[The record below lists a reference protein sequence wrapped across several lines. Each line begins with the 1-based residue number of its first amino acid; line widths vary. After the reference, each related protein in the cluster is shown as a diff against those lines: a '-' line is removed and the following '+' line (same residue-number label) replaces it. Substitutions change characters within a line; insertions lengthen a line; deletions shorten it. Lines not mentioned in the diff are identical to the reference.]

1 MAGFN
6 VRCSQRPPSC
16 QRFQQPGKF
25 RAAWTKSRGPGK
37 QPGHSMGSDNVHAL
51 ETWMKLILDYKQNA
65 GCILNRF
72 SLPAP
77 SPLKARSIFQ
87 NESPAISLL
96 SSVPLRL
103 LDKSL
108 CPSSVPTQRGRAAWG
123 TGLPR
128 GIFVWFLVPR
138 QSLPRLECIW
148 FESWWLD
155 TALHSYLCTLTLLGN
170 STGHRKSTSCCTSC
184 FAASSSAGLLD

>member
-6 VRCSQRPPSC
+6 VRCSQRPPNC

-37 QPGHSMGSDNVHAL
+37 QPGHSMGSDNVRAL

-108 CPSSVPTQRGRAAWG
+108 CAPPACPLSGE
-123 TGLPR
+123 GLP
-128 GIFVWFLVPR
+128 GVLACLEVFLFGFWS
-138 QSLPRLECIW
+138 QGN
-148 FESWWLD
+148 
-155 TALHSYLCTLTLLGN
+155 LC
-170 STGHRKSTSCCTSC
+170 HV
-184 FAASSSAGLLD
+184 